1 MYDGAQRQI
10 EKGKDLFQ
18 NVLSP
23 LASLSDGWKHL
34 GFKVFPEVE
43 NRKFFIDAE
52 FSEEDVKVTAK
63 EISCVI
69 SNYVNFFI
77 ISQFLQEKK

>member
-43 NRKFFIDAE
+43 NRKVFIDAE
-52 FSEEDVKVTAK
+52 FSEEDVKVCTRNIYHVK
-63 EISCVI
+63 LCKLL
-69 SNYVNFFI
+69 FI
-77 ISQFLQEKK
+77 RQFSQEKK

>member
-43 NRKFFIDAE
+43 NRKVFIDAE
-52 FSEEDVKVTAK
+52 FLEEDVKVFK
-63 EISCVI
+63 RNIM
-69 SNYVNFFI
+69 SNYVNFFFLR
-77 ISQFLQEKK
+77 QFSQEKK

>member
-43 NRKFFIDAE
+43 NRKVFIDAE
-52 FSEEDVKVTAK
+52 FLEEDVKVFK
-63 EISCVI
+63 RNIM
-69 SNYVNFFI
+69 SNYVNFFFLR
-77 ISQFLQEKK
+77 QF